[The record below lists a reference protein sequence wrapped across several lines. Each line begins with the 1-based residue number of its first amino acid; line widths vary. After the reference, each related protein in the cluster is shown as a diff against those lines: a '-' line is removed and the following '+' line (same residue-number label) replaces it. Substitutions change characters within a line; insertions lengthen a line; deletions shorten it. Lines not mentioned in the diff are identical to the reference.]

1 MSGTNQ
7 QARAPR
13 RPAMVVAVAASVA
26 VLLTSAVGYAAVDHY
41 DSQITRLAGVIDSGS
56 GDQPT
61 VGTDSMNILV
71 LGSDNRE
78 GLSRNEQAKLHVGS
92 ADYGQHSDTIMIVH
106 VGKDTSHATSISL
119 PRDSLVTIPEYTDPN
134 GKVHPA
140 HQAKINSAY
149 GEGGGGVGGARLVTR
164 TVQDLTGIHIDH
176 YVEVNFQGFLNMVDA
191 LNGVDVCLTTALKD
205 KDSGLN
211 LPAGKQTI
219 AGTQALAY
227 VRVRHVDSDFGRIER
242 QQKFI
247 ASMIQKATSGGTIAN
262 PLKLNAFLNA
272 ALGSLKVDSG
282 LDRDTMFDLAN
293 RLSGINI
300 KNITFVTAPVQNGDY
315 RVPGLGSTVLLSK
328 TLSRRVFSQIANDQ
342 PIVAPVATPAANAVP
357 AGQISVRVFNA
368 AGVAG
373 LAGQT
378 SNALKTAGYVI
389 AAAPANAPASAGGP
403 ATKTVIKYD
412 PTLGTSM
419 TTLKV
424 AFPDATFVATQGL
437 GKTFEIYVGS
447 SYKGLGTAKP
457 TTTKKADPHLNARSA
472 GDNICA

>member
-1 MSGTNQ
+1 
-7 QARAPR
+7 
-13 RPAMVVAVAASVA
+13 MVASLA
-26 VLLTSAVGYAAVDHY
+26 VLLTSAVGYAAVGHY
-41 DSQITRLAGVIDSGS
+41 DSQITRLAGVIDSRS
-56 GDQPT
+56 GDQP
-61 VGTDSMNILV
+61 VIGTDSMNILV

-106 VGKDTSHATSISL
+106 VGKDTTHVTSLSL
-119 PRDSLVTIPEYTDPN
+119 PRDSLVTIPDYTDAN
-134 GKVHPA
+134 GKVRAA

-149 GEGGGGVGGARLVTR
+149 GEGGGGAGGARLVIR

-191 LNGVDVCLTTALKD
+191 LDGVDVCLTTPLKD
-205 KDSGLN
+205 RDSGLN

-227 VRVRHVDSDFGRIER
+227 VRVRHIDSDFGRIER

-247 ASMIQKATSGGTIAN
+247 SSMIQKATSGGTIAN
-262 PLKLNAFLNA
+262 PLKLNAFLSA

-300 KNITFVTAPVQNGDY
+300 KNITFITAPVENGDY
-315 RVPGLGSTVLLSK
+315 RVAGLGSTVLLSK
-328 TLSRRVFSQIANDQ
+328 TLSRRVFSRIANDE
-342 PIVAPVATPAANAVP
+342 PIVAPVASASASALPPA
-357 AGQISVRVFNA
+357 QISVRVFNA

-373 LAGQT
+373 LAGKT
-378 SNALKTAGYVI
+378 SDALKTAGYII
-389 AAAPANAPASAGGP
+389 AAAPANAPAAAGGP

-412 PTLGTSM
+412 PKLATSM
-419 TTLKV
+419 ATLKV
-424 AFPDATFVATQGL
+424 GFPDAAFVATQGL

-447 SYKGLGTAKP
+447 SYKGLAKATP
-457 TTTKKADPHLNARSA
+457 TTTKKVDPRLNARSA
-472 GDNICA
+472 GDSICA